1 MIIKLQQGGTSGGGM
16 PPFADYTP
24 LVLPYQDPFSA
35 QSKTDKTS
43 DSSNDLGLKDLLG
56 MIKELDGLP
65 NDAAALA
72 KNLTSLFK
80 RSEATGMPLSSSDI
94 ASAYTSYLAQIRRA
108 KFNKEAYDNTYNIV
122 KDNGGL
128 NEIAI
133 TNQGYIVAQD
143 RESGEIVQ
151 LTPEEA
157 RNNQKYQTLTNSN
170 LLAIRAQSPDQIF
183 DNTML
188 GVVENGIGLETVHKL
203 IKDSIANLGTD
214 ELSYGGY
221 SKTEKKAIKEGIDYI
236 KQAQSMGADISG
248 MTVEGL
254 YESNILN
261 KTQAIKAQQA
271 LQYVY
276 SMLPQNAKSLLAYKA
291 GGSDKALN
299 LIQNYITSG
308 TSSTIDWDVK
318 MVKDKNGD
326 SLSGNGNDKTKTD
339 LNPVKAFVLGMGH
352 QQPIKIN
359 IGNSYT
365 HDVTGRFGVLTD
377 KQGTPLGAN
386 STLTD
391 VSNSAYAGILDINN
405 ATFGGVRLNTNQG
418 NKILLDSADIVG
430 MDLPID
436 QAAFKKNGI
445 IRPDLYLLGRL
456 EEAESAIRYGN
467 ITNPEEINR
476 IFAEHDLPP
485 KFVDA
490 NGEYQ
495 LNQLEYRRFA
505 RLSGIAEQSALP
517 EEAELD
523 GTVFEIEDE
532 NERTS
537 IEEIFQK
544 DNKDYSMSGGL
555 FGWGATDLYKGAIY
569 IPVREDII
577 AASLGSGEYYTV
589 PNSDA
594 VSTEMAWNQA
604 QRTNN
609 YKKPPTLSSLKQ

>member
-1 MIIKLQQGGTSGGGM
+1 MILKLQQGGTSGGGM
-16 PPFADYTP
+16 PPFATYTP
-24 LVLPYQDPFSA
+24 ITTPYQDPFQT
-35 QSKTDKTS
+35 QSKATTS
-43 DSSNDLGLKDLLG
+43 SSSNDLGLKDLLG

-72 KNLTSLFK
+72 SNLTDLFT
-80 RSEATGMPLSSSDI
+80 RSEAQGIPLSSSDI
-94 ASAYTSYLAQIRRA
+94 ASAYTQYLAQIRRA
-108 KFNKEAYDNTYNIV
+108 KFNKEAYDNTYKIV

-133 TNQGYIVAQD
+133 TNQGLVVAQD
-143 RESGEIVQ
+143 RETKQIVQ

-157 RNNQKYQTLTNSN
+157 NANRNKYVPLTNSN
-170 LLAIRAQSPDQIF
+170 LLAMRAQSADQTF

-188 GVVENGIGLETVHKL
+188 AVVENGIGLESVHKL
-203 IKDSIANLGTD
+203 IKDYIANLGTD

-221 SKTEKKAIKEGIDYI
+221 SKTEKQAIKEGIEYI

-248 MTVEGL
+248 MSVAGL

-291 GGSDKALN
+291 GNSEKALG

-405 ATFGGVRLNTNQG
+405 ATFGGVKLNTNQG
-418 NKILLDSADIVG
+418 NKILLDSADIIG